1 MSGAGHYDSLRP
13 LIPGIYLPSVLF
25 SVGMGAMTPMVAVS
39 AVALGGSPAAAALLV
54 SMVPIGQILGD
65 LPAGAVTAR
74 LGDRGAM
81 VLAVALA
88 MTALAACA
96 LAPSVPLLAVAVL
109 LVGVAK
115 SVYGLARQT
124 YLTDVVAP
132 MRRAR
137 AMSAMGGSG
146 RIGLFLGPFA
156 GALLVHGR
164 QEPDPSYWLAV
175 AMALTS
181 GVVMWFLLP
190 ARPSQ
195 ARATEGRP
203 TGDGTTGH
211 EAAPDG
217 ATRTEAARSEAARSE
232 AARKP
237 VRAGA
242 RGSLRRRT
250 RTHSPA
256 PQATLADPSTW
267 QILRDYR
274 AVFATLGVAIVLVGA
289 VRGVRQTVLPLWTE
303 HLGFDPSVTSLVF
316 GIAGAVDM
324 ALFYPTGKIMD
335 RFGRLWVAV
344 PSMAIMTIGL
354 ALLPWT
360 HSLGAVV
367 VIALVLGVGNG
378 LGSGVLM
385 TLGAD
390 TAPEAG
396 RSRYLGVCRM
406 CGDAGMALG
415 PLGVSLGAALG
426 SLAAGI
432 SAMAAV
438 GAASVA
444 ALGRWVPRWSWHA
457 NATTRRRRGLIT

>member
-1 MSGAGHYDSLRP
+1 
-13 LIPGIYLPSVLF
+13 
-25 SVGMGAMTPMVAVS
+25 MGAMTPMVAVS

-74 LGDRGAM
+74 LGDRGAT

-88 MTALAACA
+88 MTAMAACA

-115 SVYGLARQT
+115 SVYGLARQA

-175 AMALTS
+175 AMAFAS

-190 ARPSQ
+190 SRLPGHGTAAGAAARNRTTREGRSARREARDGAARDAGTQNAGSANGAAGSHAFREAAHTEEAPPANAARPELGPHEGGS
-195 ARATEGRP
+195 RA
-203 TGDGTTGH
+203 
-211 EAAPDG
+211 
-217 ATRTEAARSEAARSE
+217 AARDAAD
-232 AARKP
+232 
-237 VRAGA
+237 VRAK
-242 RGSLRRRT
+242 GSLRRRT
-250 RTHSPA
+250 RSRRPA
-256 PQATLADPSTW
+256 LQPPPAGPSTW

-303 HLGFDPSVTSLVF
+303 HLSFDPAVTSLVF

-324 ALFYPTGKIMD
+324 ALFYPAGKSMD

-344 PSMAIMTIGL
+344 PSMVIMTIGL

-360 HSLGAVV
+360 HTLGAVV
-367 VIALVLGVGNG
+367 VVALVLGVGNG

-396 RSRYLGVCRM
+396 R
-406 CGDAGMALG
+406 
-415 PLGVSLGAALG
+415 
-426 SLAAGI
+426 
-432 SAMAAV
+432 
-438 GAASVA
+438 
-444 ALGRWVPRWSWHA
+444 
-457 NATTRRRRGLIT
+457 

>member
-1 MSGAGHYDSLRP
+1 
-13 LIPGIYLPSVLF
+13 
-25 SVGMGAMTPMVAVS
+25 MGAMTPMVAVS

-74 LGDRGAM
+74 LGDRGAT

-88 MTALAACA
+88 MTAMAACA

-190 ARPSQ
+190 ARPSET
-195 ARATEGRP
+195 RATERRP
-203 TGDGTTGH
+203 TGDGTSGY
-211 EAAPDG
+211 EAASDETSPREASPDG
-217 ATRTEAARSEAARSE
+217 EARSEAAPRE
-232 AARKP
+232 AAPREAAPREAAPKP

-250 RTHSPA
+250 RTHSPS

-274 AVFATLGVAIVLVGA
+274 AGLAPLGVAIVLVGA
-289 VRGVRQTVLPLWTE
+289 VRGARQTVLPRWTE
-303 HLGFDPSVTSLVF
+303 HLGFDPAVTSLVF

-344 PSMAIMTIGL
+344 PSMVIMTIGL

-367 VIALVLGVGNG
+367 VIALV
-378 LGSGVLM
+378 
-385 TLGAD
+385 
-390 TAPEAG
+390 
-396 RSRYLGVCRM
+396 
-406 CGDAGMALG
+406 
-415 PLGVSLGAALG
+415 
-426 SLAAGI
+426 
-432 SAMAAV
+432 
-438 GAASVA
+438 
-444 ALGRWVPRWSWHA
+444 
-457 NATTRRRRGLIT
+457 